1 MTRIGFLGA
10 GFIARYHA
18 HNLGRCRGS
27 NDVVA
32 VYDPAVHRREKFA
45 EWQTC
50 AAVGSVEEVLDAC
63 DAVFVCTWTSEHA
76 AQVEQAAA
84 RGLPIFCEKPLAVD
98 LATATRMVEVVEASG
113 VIAMVGLVL
122 RTSPAF
128 LALRELL
135 SEPEVGRPM
144 SVVFRDDQYI
154 PTQGQY
160 RSTWRGERD
169 KVGSGT
175 LLEHSIHDLDI
186 IEWLLG
192 PIASVSAHTS
202 HFHELDG
209 IEDTAS
215 VVARFAGGHTAT
227 MSSIWHDVLDRPS
240 QRRVEIFCER
250 ALLTL
255 EGDETGPVHWQRDDT
270 SGTLEGDALLDWLRN
285 RGVRLELAEDTFL
298 RAVDTGG
305 PSPAPTFADALRAH
319 TLADAIYRSAGAA
332 GAAVEIDAPRTDAGE

>member
-1 MTRIGFLGA
+1 VTRIGFLGA

-18 HNLGRCRGS
+18 HNLGLCREA
-27 NDVVA
+27 NEVVA

-45 EWQTC
+45 AWQRC
-50 AAVGSVEEVLDAC
+50 DAVDSLEAVLDAS

-76 AQVEQAAA
+76 PQVAAA
-84 RGLPIFCEKPLAVD
+84 ASRGLAIFCEKPLAVD
-98 LATATRMVEVVEASG
+98 LATAGRMVEAVESAG
-113 VIAMVGLVL
+113 VIHMVGLVL

-128 LALRELL
+128 LALREMLAD
-135 SEPEVGRPM
+135 PAVGRPM

-192 PIASVSAHTS
+192 PVTSVSAHTS

-209 IEDTAS
+209 IEDAAS

-227 MSSIWHDVLDRPS
+227 MASVWHDVLARPS

-255 EGDETGPVHWQRDDT
+255 EGDEAGPIHWQRDDS
-270 SGTLEGDALLDWLRN
+270 SGTLEGDALLDWLRA
-285 RGVRLELAEDTFL
+285 RGVDLELAEDAFL
-298 RAVDTGG
+298 RAVRTGG
-305 PSPAPTFADALRAH
+305 PAPAPTFVDALRAH
-319 TLADAIYRSAGAA
+319 VVADAIYRSAQSG
-332 GAAVEIDAPRTDAGE
+332 GAAVVLDPSHPLPAG